1 MMSSVTPV
9 KTSTGV
15 FPAQSPEKER
25 ANNGRSASLALTEGN
40 PQSLAGSGL
49 TRALVLEQM
58 ARHLVQKAVE
68 VALRLKNMANDALS
82 SREFD
87 YSEIAAV
94 NRELRAT
101 LGPYADRLNIQVMAP
116 AEKSVV
122 ANGSGKQRIGSDY
135 MAAAK
140 ELMRLEGYASRMLS
154 GEKMQSSEISRV
166 SSSLL
171 EISRELDGNM
181 GRQGT
186 VVMGGSLVDTL
197 LVTSGSKDVVA
208 AISDTRGRITA
219 AAGDALRAQGNLSHS
234 TVKALLK

>member
-1 MMSSVTPV
+1 MSSVTPV

-15 FPAQSPEKER
+15 FPAQSSEKER
-25 ANNGRSASLALTEGN
+25 TNNGGFASLALTKGN
-40 PQSLAGSGL
+40 TQSLSESGL

-68 VALRLKNMANDALS
+68 VALRLQNMANDALS
-82 SREFD
+82 SREVD
-87 YSEIAAV
+87 YSEIVAV

-101 LGPYADRLNIQVMAP
+101 LGPYADRLNMQVMAP
-116 AEKSVV
+116 SEKSVI
-122 ANGSGKQRIGSDY
+122 ATGSGKSRIGDAFV
-135 MAAAK
+135 AATRD
-140 ELMRLEGYASRMLS
+140 LLRLEGYASRMLS
-154 GEKMQSSEISRV
+154 GEKLQSSEISRV

-171 EISRELDGNM
+171 EISKELDGNM

-186 VVMGGSLVDTL
+186 VGMGGSLIDTL
-197 LVTSGSKDVVA
+197 RVTSGPKDVDT